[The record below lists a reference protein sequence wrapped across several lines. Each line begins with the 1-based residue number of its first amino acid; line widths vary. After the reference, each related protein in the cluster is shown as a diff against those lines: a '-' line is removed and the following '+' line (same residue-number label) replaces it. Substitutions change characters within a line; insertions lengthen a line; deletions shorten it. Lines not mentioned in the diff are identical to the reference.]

1 VSGAGDGQRDMAA
14 PEAPAATESTWREIA
29 IAPLAGVANE
39 TIDHLLAE
47 LSRRVHVSCRRVA
60 CPTAPPLD
68 RVPGRSQIDAD
79 RWLERLEAH
88 AQPGIPLVG
97 VTETDLALPIFTF
110 VFGRA
115 RLAGGAAVISL
126 ARLRPEFYG
135 LSPDLRLVAR
145 RAAAELLHELGHVAG
160 LAHCERPDCL
170 MRFAA
175 SVEAA
180 DLRGSVFCAD
190 CAARLPPGLISRA
203 YRLPAGPD
211 TF

>member
-1 VSGAGDGQRDMAA
+1 MATPEEPTAGG
-14 PEAPAATESTWREIA
+14 PTWREIA

-39 TIDHLLAE
+39 TLDHLLGE
-47 LSRRVHVSCRRVA
+47 LSSRVHVPCRRVA
-60 CPTAPPLD
+60 CPTQPPLD
-68 RVPGRSQIDAD
+68 RVAGRSQIDAD

-88 AQPGIPLVG
+88 ARPEIPLVG
-97 VTETDLALPIFTF
+97 VTEADLALPIFTF

-115 RLAGGAAVISL
+115 RLGGGAAVISL

-135 LSPDLRLVAR
+135 LSPDPRLVAR

-180 DLRGSVFCAD
+180 DLRGFTFCPG
-190 CAARLPPGLISRA
+190 CAAALPQGMAPR
-203 YRLPAGPD
+203 PNPFAGGAEPL
-211 TF
+211 

>member
-1 VSGAGDGQRDMAA
+1 MAT
-14 PEAPAATESTWREIA
+14 PEAASAEQPVWREIA
-29 IAPLAGVANE
+29 IAPLAGVASV

-47 LSRRVHVSCRRVA
+47 LSARVHVPCRRVA
-60 CPTAPPLD
+60 CPTAPPLE

-79 RWLERLEAH
+79 RWLHLLEAH
-88 AQPGIPLVG
+88 ARPEVPLVG
-97 VTETDLALPIFTF
+97 VTDSDLALPIFTF

-115 RLAGGAAVISL
+115 RLGGGAAVISL
-126 ARLRPEFYG
+126 ARLHPEFYG
-135 LSPDLRLVAR
+135 LAPDPRLVAR

-180 DLRGSVFCAD
+180 DLRGFAFCAD
-190 CAARLPPGLISRA
+190 CEAKLPPGLLSRA
-203 YRLPAGPD
+203 LRLPTEPD
-211 TF
+211 AI